1 MYCKLHKIQN
11 NIVLACC
18 DNELLGKSFRERGVE
33 IKVSESFYGN
43 VEISKDEALRMLKE
57 ANSVNLLGNESV
69 KLAIDEKIVSKSEVV
84 KVAGLEHVVIIKV

>member
-1 MYCKLHKIQN
+1 M
-11 NIVLACC
+11 LACC